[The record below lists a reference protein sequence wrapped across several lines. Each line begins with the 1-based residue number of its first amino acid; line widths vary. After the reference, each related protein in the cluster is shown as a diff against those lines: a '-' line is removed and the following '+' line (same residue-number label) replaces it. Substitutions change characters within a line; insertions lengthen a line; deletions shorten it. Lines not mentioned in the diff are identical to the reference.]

1 VPASRLVSRIWLIS
15 TWLYLVGYL
24 VALGFSTGG
33 TFMGAMSPLQ
43 EILAAPI
50 FLSSGRWLGHLPG
63 CCSGRQRD
71 RSVEASGFV
80 LGDHD
85 RHPLSRID
93 ASGVGA
99 SRLG

>member
-1 VPASRLVSRIWLIS
+1 VSRIWLIS

-50 FLSSGRWLGHLPG
+50 FLSSGGWGICRGVARAG
-63 CCSGRQRD
+63 SEID
-71 RSVEASGFV
+71 RSKHPVSFWVTTIGILC
-80 LGDHD
+80 LGLMLLVWGLQD
-85 RHPLSRID
+85 
-93 ASGVGA
+93 
-99 SRLG
+99 LGKS